1 MAGVITVGIQ
11 FYMVSPDQLIDG
23 FQVDI
28 FDCLMKLIGVLFD
41 EGFQVVFNFVA
52 FVVVGYVEEGL
63 HRIL

>member
-1 MAGVITVGIQ
+1 
-11 FYMVSPDQLIDG
+11 MVSADQLIDG

-28 FDCLMKLIGVLFD
+28 FNCLMKLIGVLFD